1 LDKSK
6 VAANISIQILSNLLL
21 DKIQKLIKSGEKI
34 AMLTCYD
41 ATFAKLM
48 EYEGVDILLVGDS
61 LGMVLQGAENTL
73 NVSMHHMTYHTKMVK
88 NGAPNTLIMADMPIG
103 SYEQDNEAAYK
114 NALWLI
120 KSGAHIVK
128 FEGGG
133 KRVETARYLVEHGIP
148 VCAHL
153 GFTPQSV
160 NQLGGYKIQGKTEES
175 AEQILADAKAMS
187 DAGVSFVLLEMVP
200 ATLAKAITKSIK
212 TPTIG
217 IGAGVDCS
225 GQVLVLQDLLGIYTG
240 AASKNPAEF
249 KSPRF
254 VKNFLQDADSIQAA
268 VAAYVKAVKNKTFPA
283 QEHSY

>member
-1 LDKSK
+1 MLEK
-6 VAANISIQILSNLLL
+6 IQIKVNA
-21 DKIQKLIKSGEKI
+21 GEKI

-48 EYEGVDILLVGDS
+48 ELAGVDMLLVGDS

-88 NGAPNTLIMADMPIG
+88 NGAPNTVIMADMPIG

-133 KRVETARYLVEHGIP
+133 KRTETARYLVECGIP

-175 AEQILADAKAMS
+175 AEQILTDAKAMS
-187 DAGVSFVLLEMVP
+187 EAGVSFVLLEMVP
-200 ATLAKAITKSIK
+200 AALAKKITESIR

-240 AASKNPAEF
+240 AVNKDPVNF

-254 VKNFLQDADSIQAA
+254 VRNFLQGTNSIQAA
-268 VAAYVKAVKNKTFPA
+268 VAAYVMAVKNQTFPA
-283 QEHSY
+283 PEHSY

>member
-1 LDKSK
+1 MLH
-6 VAANISIQILSNLLL
+6 
-21 DKIQKLIKSGEKI
+21 KIQDLVKSGEKI

-48 EYEGVDILLVGDS
+48 ELAGVDILLVGDS

-88 NGAPNTLIMADMPIG
+88 NGAPNTVIMADMPIG

-114 NALWLI
+114 NALWLV

-133 KRVETARYLVEHGIP
+133 KRCETARYLVERGVP

-160 NQLGGYKIQGKTEES
+160 NQLGGYKVQGKTQKS
-175 AEQILADAKAMS
+175 AEQILKDAKAMAE
-187 DAGVSFVLLEMVP
+187 AGVSFVLLEMVP
-200 ATLAKAITKSIK
+200 AELAKNITESIK

-240 AASKNPAEF
+240 AANKKIEEF

-254 VKNFLQDADSIQAA
+254 VRNFLKDTHSIQDAI
-268 VAAYVKAVKNKTFPA
+268 AAYVKAVKDKSFPA
-283 QEHSY
+283 PEHSY

>member
-1 LDKSK
+1 MT
-6 VAANISIQILSNLLL
+6 LSELQLRA
-21 DKIQKLIKSGEKI
+21 SAGEKI

-41 ATFAKLM
+41 ATFAKLS
-48 EYEGVDILLVGDS
+48 EAAGVDILLVGDS

-73 NVSMHHMTYHTKMVK
+73 NVSMHHMTYHTKNVAA
-88 NGAPNTLIMADMPIG
+88 GALNTYIIADMPLG
-103 SYEQDNEAAYK
+103 SYEHDNEAAYK
-114 NALWLI
+114 NAEWLI
-120 KSGAHIVK
+120 KSGAHMVK

-133 KRVETARYLVEHGIP
+133 NRVSTAKYLIERDIP

-160 NQLGGYKIQGKTEES
+160 NQLGGYKIQGKTDES
-175 AEQILADAKAMS
+175 AKQIMHDAIAMS

-200 ATLAKAITKSIK
+200 AALAKSITQSIK
-212 TPTIG
+212 VPTIG

-240 AASKNPAEF
+240 SANKKPSDF

-254 VKNFLQDADSIQAA
+254 VRNFLKETNSIQAA
-268 VAAYVKAVKNKTFPA
+268 IEAYVVAVKNKTFPA
-283 QEHSY
+283 IEHSY